1 MIFHTKFYNSIDIM
15 PIHNY
20 LKVVDG
26 NMQFLIVKRG
36 IFGDVNKAFEEIQSQ
51 LVERFGISENYA
63 EMLELRREIC
73 ELKCEVAITG
83 NRFQNTFIRIK
94 EAELEQLDK
103 IKGSTN
109 EEIKIILE
117 KWLGFKL
124 NLHEI
129 TVSEWFSYLKQF
141 SQSQQQKAA

>member
-1 MIFHTKFYNSIDIM
+1 MLRAKYFNSIDEM

-26 NMQFLIVKRG
+26 NLKFLVVKRG
-36 IFGDVNKAFEEIQSQ
+36 IFGDAIKAFEDIQRQ
-51 LVERFGISENYA
+51 LVDRFGISENFA
-63 EMLELRREIC
+63 EILELRREIC
-73 ELKCEVAITG
+73 ELQCEVAITE

-94 EAELEQLDK
+94 EQELEQLLA

-109 EEIKIILE
+109 EELKTIIE

-124 NLHEI
+124 NLQQI
-129 TVSEWFSYLKQF
+129 SVVEWFTYLKQF
-141 SQSQQQKAA
+141 SQSQQTKAA